1 MRSRYLSL
9 KPLILWRDAERPIDW
24 RRRFGRQ
31 APLEVEIGFGNGEFL
46 VRRAQAH
53 PERNLVGLDLDWR
66 STQKGLRRIA
76 QANVSNVRLIQ
87 VDARAALERL
97 FLPRSLHHA
106 YSLFPCPWPKERH
119 AKHRLFSHT
128 FLRLLNSR
136 LAAGGEAQIVTDHRP
151 YLDWILERL
160 PGTGFE
166 ASWRATPA
174 RFDTKYERK
183 WQGEGQQEFLEL
195 QLLKQTHQEIP
206 LKEDIELKSHR
217 VAHFDADRFQPTGVR
232 GEVTVEFY
240 EYLYDPRHQKGMVR
254 AFVAEEGLNQEFWIE
269 IARRESGW
277 RISPARG
284 CGVVPTAGVQ
294 RALDLARDAA
304 LSESGR

>member
-9 KPLILWRDAERPIDW
+9 TPLILWRDAERPIDW
-24 RRRFGRQ
+24 QRRFDRE

-76 QANVSNVRLIQ
+76 QANASNVRLIQ
-87 VDARAALERL
+87 VDARVALERL
-97 FLPRSLHHA
+97 FLPQSLHHA
-106 YSLFPCPWPKERH
+106 YSLFPCPWPKKRH
-119 AKHRLFSHT
+119 AKHRLFSHA

-136 LAAGGEAQIVTDHRP
+136 LTASGEAQIVTDHRS

-166 ASWRATPA
+166 ASWRAIPA
-174 RFDTKYERK
+174 QFDTKYERK
-183 WQGEGQQEFLEL
+183 WQAEGQQEFLEL

-206 LKEDIELKSHR
+206 LKEDIELKSHH
-217 VAHFDADRFQPTGVR
+217 VARFDADRFQPTGVR

-240 EYLYDPRHQKGMVR
+240 EYLYDPRHEKGMVR
-254 AFVAEEGLNQEFWIE
+254 VFVAEEGLKQEFWIE
-269 IARRESGW
+269 IARRQSGW
-277 RISPARG
+277 HISPARG
-284 CGVVPTAGVQ
+284 CGIVPTAGVQ

-304 LSESGR
+304 LSGSDR